1 MDTIKIDKKNTKMVA
16 HRGLSGLELMNTC
29 AAFVAAGNR
38 DYYGIETDVH
48 LTSDGKYVVYHDGHT
63 GNLAGGK
70 MVLEETDFETLRGLQ
85 LHDKNGNKR
94 IDMKIPSLEEYI
106 DICAK
111 YEKHPVLELKNRFPK
126 RAIKKMLKVIAEHI
140 DMSQMVF
147 ISFDYQN
154 MVNLRQLLPDAE
166 LQFLWYGGKSGPI
179 SEKLVKML
187 KDYNLDLDTHEKDLT
202 KENLDMLHE
211 NGIKVNA
218 WTVDNPERA
227 QELCDWGIDF
237 ITSNIIQ

>member
-1 MDTIKIDKKNTKMVA
+1 MDTIKIDKKNTKTVA

-38 DYYGIETDVH
+38 DYFGIETDVH
-48 LTSDGKYVVYHDGHT
+48 LTSDGKFVVYHDDHT

-70 MVLEETDFETLRGLQ
+70 LLLEETDFETLRGLQ

-126 RAIKKMLKVIAEHI
+126 RAIKKMLKTIAEHI
-140 DMSQMVF
+140 DISQMVF
-147 ISFDYQN
+147 ISFDYKN
-154 MVNLRQLLPDAE
+154 MVNLRELLPEGE
-166 LQFLWYGGKSGPI
+166 LQFLWHR
-179 SEKLVKML
+179 EVTDELVKML
-187 KDYNLDLDTHEKDLT
+187 TDHNLDLDIAHSKLT
-202 KENLDMLHE
+202 KENLDMFHKK
-211 NGIKVNA
+211 GIKVNA
-218 WTVDNPERA
+218 WTVDDPVRA
-227 QELCDWGIDF
+227 QQLCDWGIDF
-237 ITSNIIQ
+237 ITTNIIQ